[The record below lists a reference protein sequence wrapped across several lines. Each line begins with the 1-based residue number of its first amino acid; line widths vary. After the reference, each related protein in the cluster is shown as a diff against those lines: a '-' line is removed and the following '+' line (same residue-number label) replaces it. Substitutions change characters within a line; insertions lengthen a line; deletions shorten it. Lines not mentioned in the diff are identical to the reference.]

1 MRIVIQRVSRAC
13 VRVDGAVTGEI
24 GRGLLLLLGV
34 EPADTEEDAA
44 GLAEKIVKLRVFEDT
59 AGKMNLALPE
69 VGGDALVVSQ
79 FTLFGSLQK
88 GNRPS
93 FNRAAPPLHATPL
106 YERFVAR
113 LAELLGKSVPTG
125 VFGADMKVELVND
138 GPVTLILDTRR
149 TDF

>member
-1 MRIVIQRVSRAC
+1 MRIVIQRVTRAV

-24 GRGLLLLLGV
+24 SKGLLLLLGV
-34 EPADTEEDAA
+34 EPADTAEDADR
-44 GLAEKIVKLRVFEDT
+44 LAEKLVKLRVFED
-59 AGKMNLALPE
+59 AEGRMNLALPE

-79 FTLFGSLQK
+79 FTLYGSLAK

-93 FNRAAPPLHATPL
+93 FNRAAPPAHATPL

-113 LAELLGKSVPTG
+113 LAALLGKPVPTG